1 MSISLTLHKRFLLS
15 RSKIVEC
22 NLPTLVIV
30 RVLPLECNVPTLVI
44 VRVLPLECNL
54 PTLVIV
60 RVLPTCVIF
69 LL

>member
-1 MSISLTLHKRFLLS
+1 M
-15 RSKIVEC
+15 C

-30 RVLPLECNVPTLVI
+30 RVLPLECNLPTLVI

-60 RVLPTCVIF
+60 RVLPTCVIIPRNYRCLNHIF
-69 LL
+69 DSNTE